1 MAAKIEC
8 GECGKP
14 VKEKFHDQHMERVH
28 GRRIQV
34 YASGYAGDGIRTD
47 LSRSPKRRDRQKQT

>member
-1 MAAKIEC
+1 MATKVEC

-14 VKEKFHDQHMERVH
+14 VKEKLHDQHMERVH

-34 YASGYAGDGIRTD
+34 YASGYAGDGIRTEHD
-47 LSRSPKRRDRQKQT
+47 IKLLTINRKDV